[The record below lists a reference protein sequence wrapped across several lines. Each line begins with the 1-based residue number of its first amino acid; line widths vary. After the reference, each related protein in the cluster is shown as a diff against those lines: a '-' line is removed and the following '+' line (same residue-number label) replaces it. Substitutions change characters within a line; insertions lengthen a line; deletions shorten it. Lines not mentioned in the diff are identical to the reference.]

1 MIHWAVSQQS
11 TPYVIRQIHG
21 SKSHRSNGVQHNMSN
36 ITARSTMHSLIDQK
50 QRRFYST
57 NTAQNNWELVCYI
70 PLCELLKT
78 FIFRV
83 DVMYQFNVFDDSM
96 DISIK
101 LLIVL

>member
-1 MIHWAVSQQS
+1 MNRLSSDKA
-11 TPYVIRQIHG
+11 TPDPNTDGFKDPYAWL
-21 SKSHRSNGVQHNMSN
+21 RS
-36 ITARSTMHSLIDQK
+36 
-50 QRRFYST
+50 YSY
-57 NTAQNNWELVCYI
+57 EHKKM
-70 PLCELLKT
+70 LKT